1 LRWATIM
8 PTEEILRQA
17 DDLLGELPFPAV
29 TPAAG

>member
-1 LRWATIM
+1 M

-17 DDLLGELPFPAV
+17 DDLLGELPFPAL